1 MLISIGCVHQWQKY
15 VRTAMKSQFQ
25 SLDMVVLRV
34 LVDPMPP
41 YFDHA
46 TFAMEPKVA
55 PRVPDAQSADN
66 EVCVA
71 IVVGDGSGS
80 HDVMVEP
87 PQEIPL
93 TQNHLSKCLFHIV
106 PLSINPSGHLLMSFF
121 PYNLAYAA
129 RDITNNLDVPHGD
142 GFCAYNSVDSESYQI
157 AMAANSNDDHVGN
170 MP

>member
-1 MLISIGCVHQWQKY
+1 MAQP
-15 VRTAMKSQFQ
+15 A
-25 SLDMVVLRV
+25 
-34 LVDPMPP
+34 

-46 TFAMEPKVA
+46 AFAMEPEVA